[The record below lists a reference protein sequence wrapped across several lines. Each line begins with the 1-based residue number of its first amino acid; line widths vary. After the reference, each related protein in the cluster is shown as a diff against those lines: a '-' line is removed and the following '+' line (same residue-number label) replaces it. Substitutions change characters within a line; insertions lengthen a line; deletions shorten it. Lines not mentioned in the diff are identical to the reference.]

1 MDEQLRQRLNRKLQ
15 ETNLPKKV
23 VSDEVVSDEVI
34 SDEVVD
40 IVSNDDYIFLQE
52 EPRFS
57 TLEAIIS
64 DPSKLAL
71 VLLFGVSIY
80 ALYVLNKKS

>member
-1 MDEQLRQRLNRKLQ
+1 MDERLRQRLNRKLS
-15 ETNLPKKV
+15 ETSLSK
-23 VSDEVVSDEVI
+23 
-34 SDEVVD
+34 VVD
-40 IVSNDDYIFLQE
+40 IPEKNEMVNDELIDDYVFLQE

-57 TLEAIIS
+57 TLEAIIT

-71 VLLFGVSIY
+71 ILLFGVSMY